1 MSAALCAGHRV
12 LCRRNLSR
20 PKEGDREAG
29 HFRPTYFRVEGGT
42 QVRLCLTKQKVGT
55 ASLHL
60 HCHSYHIRHVRGG
73 GVEEGGRG
81 EEPPWVALARNDSDV
96 GCDRGSGM

>member
-1 MSAALCAGHRV
+1 MSAALCAGRRV

-29 HFRPTYFRVEGGT
+29 HFRPMYFRVEGGA
-42 QVRLCLTKQKVGT
+42 QVRLCLTKQKVGM
-55 ASLHL
+55 AL
-60 HCHSYHIRHVRGG
+60 HCRSYHIRHVQGG

-81 EEPPWVALARNDSDV
+81 EEPPWVALARNDSGV
-96 GCDRGSGM
+96 GCDRSSGM